1 MSSFGIER
9 KIAGVA
15 VTVFMGSPKWW
26 QNRYSMMVNQMLAA
40 LPSDWAVQIFYNPRK
55 KMAVEATRYP
65 GILRQIE
72 KGNVFLT
79 EVCSFILNYVKII

>member
-1 MSSFGIER
+1 
-9 KIAGVA
+9 
-15 VTVFMGSPKWW
+15 
-26 QNRYSMMVNQMLAA
+26 MMVNQMLAA
-40 LPSDWAVQIFYNPRK
+40 LPSDWAVQIYYNPRK

-79 EVCSFILNYVKII
+79 EVCSFVINYVKII